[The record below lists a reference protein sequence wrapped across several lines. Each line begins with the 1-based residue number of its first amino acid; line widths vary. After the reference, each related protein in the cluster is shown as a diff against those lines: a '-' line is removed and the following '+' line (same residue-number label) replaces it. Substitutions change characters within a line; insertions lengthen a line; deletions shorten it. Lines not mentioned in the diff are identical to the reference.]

1 MTKQLSIPEMQALIK
16 AERRTAIPP
25 VSFFLKHFAID
36 ASSLSNLSWKEPL
49 AGQIKVGQRAGTKA
63 KGYWR
68 VKLAGAKYSVASIIM
83 YMTYGIWPEVLID
96 HINGNTFNNDIDNLR
111 YANNVDNGMNSI
123 ISSNNTSGRKGCNSY
138 ETKNGTRYTW
148 RLQGLKLQGSGFL
161 TMDEAARARDRVVIA
176 NFPWLGANCGLN
188 FPYSEY

>member
-68 VKLAGAKYSVASIIM
+68 
-83 YMTYGIWPEVLID
+83 VLID